1 MSKPLVSVIMLVY
14 NNVQFLKAAIDSV
27 LEQSYSNWELLI
39 NDDGSTDGAWEL
51 IQTLAELDSRIKPQ
65 QNAPK
70 LGIPKNRKSAYD
82 RSSGELV
89 CHLDGD
95 DALFPWSLETMVN
108 HMEKDPDVA
117 IAYSDFAW
125 VDASGKVF
133 SYYKTSDV
141 QPNLAQMGASW
152 RHLGMYRKSF
162 YEKTEGIN
170 TKMMV
175 ACEDVDLFMQLA
187 EVGKLL
193 RVPYVL
199 YKYRRHDKQT
209 TAADATLSS
218 RNCSTCTER
227 SYCNYIRVW
236 SKHAEFDH
244 ITWTS
249 LKTKE
254 ATIA

>member
-1 MSKPLVSVIMLVY
+1 MTKPLVSIIMLVY
-14 NNVQFLKAAIDSV
+14 NNVQYLKTAVDSV
-27 LEQSYSNWELLI
+27 LEQSYDNWELLV

-51 IQTLAELDSRIKPQ
+51 IQAMADADSRIKPQ
-65 QNAPK
+65 QSTARR
-70 LGIPKNRKSAYD
+70 GIPKNRKAAYD
-82 RSSGELV
+82 RSIGELV

-95 DALFPWSLETMVN
+95 DALFPWSLETMVA
-108 HMEKDPDVA
+108 HLEKNPDVA

-133 SYYKTSDV
+133 SYYKSNDV
-141 QPNLAQMGASW
+141 QENLSQMQASW

-162 YEKTEGIN
+162 YDKTDGIN
-170 TKMMV
+170 TRMLV
-175 ACEDVDLFMQLA
+175 ACEDADLFMQLA

-209 TAADATLSS
+209 TASDSTLTT

-236 SKHAEFDH
+236 CEHANFDH
-244 ITWTS
+244 ITWTP
-249 LKTKE
+249 LKPKE
-254 ATIA
+254 AAVA

>member
-133 SYYKTSDV
+133 SLSNSPRSSTVFSCKKLVTTSF
-141 QPNLAQMGASW
+141 
-152 RHLGMYRKSF
+152 KSS
-162 YEKTEGIN
+162 
-170 TKMMV
+170 
-175 ACEDVDLFMQLA
+175 LQ
-187 EVGKLL
+187 
-193 RVPYVL
+193 
-199 YKYRRHDKQT
+199 
-209 TAADATLSS
+209 
-218 RNCSTCTER
+218 
-227 SYCNYIRVW
+227 IRVA
-236 SKHAEFDH
+236 SGLCGVASPL
-244 ITWTS
+244 IST
-249 LKTKE
+249 
-254 ATIA
+254 